1 MPLVSV
7 GKKQKSESM
16 NKKIPSMETPIEIP
30 FGQHIIPTEGEFMV
44 EAQEMLNL
52 AKKMDKS
59 IIFGKK
65 EVYER

>member
-1 MPLVSV
+1 
-7 GKKQKSESM
+7 
-16 NKKIPSMETPIEIP
+16 METPIEIP
-30 FGQHIIPTEGEFMV
+30 FGQHMTPSQAEFMV